1 MIEIDGKE
9 GGGQIVRTAVAMS
22 ALTNKAVKITNV
34 RGARP
39 KPGLK
44 TQHMQGIAAV
54 GKLCDADIKG
64 LSIGSQELEFVPGKL
79 VERDLEIEIL
89 TAGAIGLVL
98 QALMIP
104 TTKLKKSVKIE
115 IKGGGT
121 WNKWA
126 PPVIY
131 FEKVLFPLLG
141 EESEINII
149 RNGFYPK
156 GGAQVTIIAKPWVPK
171 KIEILNK
178 GKIEKILG
186 VSVAAEIL
194 QKRNVAE
201 RQAKAAIEILKEK
214 KPAIDLK
221 YVDAFNAGS
230 GILLWA
236 NCENSILSGDAI
248 GERGKTA
255 ENVGKEAAENLK
267 FDLENSAVDFHTAD
281 MLLPY
286 MALAG
291 SGKIKTSKITNHIR
305 TNISVI
311 ERFLNI
317 RFKINEKEKIIEII

>member
-22 ALTNKAVKITNV
+22 ALTGKAVNITNI

-44 TQHMQGIAAV
+44 TQHMQGISAV
-54 GKLCDADIKG
+54 GKLCNAKLKG
-64 LSIGSQELEFVPGKL
+64 LELGSQELEFTPGELTEK
-79 VERDLEIEIL
+79 DLTIVIP
-89 TAGAIGLVL
+89 TAGAIGLIL

-104 TTKLKKSVKIE
+104 TTKLKTSIKIE

-126 PPVIY
+126 PPVLY
-131 FEKVLFPLLG
+131 FEKVLFPILG

-156 GGAQVTIIAKPWVPK
+156 GGAQVTIIAKPWSQK
-171 KIEILNK
+171 HIEITDK
-178 GKIEKILG
+178 GKIKDLKGI
-186 VSVAAEIL
+186 SVAAEIL

-201 RQAKAAIEILKEK
+201 RQAKAAKDKVTDIKIEN
-214 KPAIDLK
+214 K
-221 YVDAFNAGS
+221 YVDAMNAGS

-248 GERGKTA
+248 GERGKMA
-255 ENVGKEAAENLK
+255 EEVGKEAAENLK
-267 FDLENSAVDFHTAD
+267 FDLENGAVDFHTAD

-291 SGKIKTSKITNHIR
+291 TGKIKTSKITNHIK

-311 ERFLNI
+311 ERFLDI
-317 RFKINEKEKIIEII
+317 SFKINEDEKTISL

>member
-22 ALTNKAVKITNV
+22 ALTSKSVKITNI

-44 TQHMQGIAAV
+44 TQHMQGIDAV
-54 GKLCDADIKG
+54 GKLCGAEIKG
-64 LSIGSQELEFVPGKL
+64 LSIGSQELEFIPGEL
-79 VERDLEIEIL
+79 TERDLTVVIP

-104 TTKLKKSVKIE
+104 TTNLKKPIKIE

-131 FEKVLFPLLG
+131 FEKVLFPILG

-156 GGAQVTIIAKPWVPK
+156 GGAQVTVIAKPWAQK
-171 KIEILNK
+171 HIEIIDK
-178 GKIEKILG
+178 GKVKEIKGSSI
-186 VSVAAEIL
+186 AAEIL

-201 RQAKAAIEILKEK
+201 RQSEAAKKIISNAKIENE
-214 KPAIDLK
+214 
-221 YVDAFNAGS
+221 YVEAFNPGS

-236 NCENSILSGDAI
+236 ECGNSILSGDAI
-248 GERGKTA
+248 GEQGKTA
-255 ENVGKEAAENLK
+255 ENVGKEAADNLK
-267 FDLENSAVDFHTAD
+267 FDLENGAVDFHTAD

-291 SGKIKTSKITNHIR
+291 SGKIKTSKITNHIK
-305 TNISVI
+305 TNVGVI
-311 ERFLNI
+311 EKFLDVK
-317 RFKINEKEKIIEII
+317 FKINEEEKLILLS